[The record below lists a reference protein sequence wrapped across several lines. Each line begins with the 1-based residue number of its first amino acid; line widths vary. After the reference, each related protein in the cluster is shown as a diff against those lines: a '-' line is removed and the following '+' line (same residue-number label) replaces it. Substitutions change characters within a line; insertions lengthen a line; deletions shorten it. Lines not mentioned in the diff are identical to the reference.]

1 LLLDD
6 GARQRMV
13 GVKVTIVRY
22 VRDDQPGWVE
32 CELFDAHGRRWVF
45 VEKTAF
51 VSADRLDAASA
62 YPLVGFIA
70 CEIVGRGRDAS
81 GCELIQID
89 LERPWGVESGEGE
102 TRFEVLPSSL
112 VEW

>member
-1 LLLDD
+1 
-6 GARQRMV
+6 MV

-45 VEKTAF
+45 VEKVPIVTA
-51 VSADRLDAASA
+51 DDLDATSA
-62 YPLVGFIA
+62 YPQPGFVA
-70 CEIVGRGRDAS
+70 GEIVGRSQDAS
-81 GCELIQID
+81 GCALIQID
-89 LERPWGVESGEGE
+89 LERPWGVESVEGE

-112 VEW
+112 VEKS